1 MKKILF
7 FLAAMTLASCSDF
20 ESDYSNLSD
29 KNIRF
34 RVTSGIESR
43 SLAGNGTHSLQQ
55 PLIATTSD
63 GSTLYLHPIVQSI
76 ERLEQLQRE
85 AAASYTNPKGILKES
100 RAALTTENLTAFN
113 VIATRYAAGAL
124 GTTAPNFIYVETATK
139 SGAGYWET
147 TVPYLWPA
155 NNDKLAFFA
164 YAPGDGA
171 GINLSSASQQG
182 APTIDFQVQ
191 NNPAN
196 QIDLITASA
205 IDCTN
210 QAQARNGV
218 PLTFSHMLTSVKFVL
233 ASELTGTL
241 KSVTLRGLYTSAK
254 YVYPSA
260 ANTGG
265 TWNFSGKSV
274 GSITFDYTGATP
286 AEVSLFLIPQSFGED
301 ASVEA
306 VYNDGT
312 KDITLRASLKN
323 QDWTAGS
330 SVTYKISDSAVNSM
344 KLGNISFPGLD
355 KTGMPKT
362 NYVNGDKAG
371 LYVAD
376 AQGNILTNNAML
388 TYDGTAWS
396 TNAAMPYSADYDY
409 FVYYPY
415 SSAGLANTSNTPSGA
430 RQMSRATV
438 FDHASSATTF
448 FAPGIAAWTPAEDQS
463 SAANFT
469 ASDLQ
474 IAKGILSTTDAAG
487 IDFFMVHAMTL
498 AQITLGTKHPD
509 RQYQLSTD
517 NNYKFYAEDFSNS
530 TTNKAISTFD
540 GRQPY
545 NYTTDKYIAF
555 VKPNTSTQFNSV
567 SGQTHSWAVP
577 LEFNSAGNTRVSLT
591 AYSKYRSGNL
601 ATYTLA
607 NGDYLYSD
615 GSFAK
620 GSAMP
625 AATKE
630 RHPIAV
636 VFSTTTSSTDNAA
649 GYKSGY
655 AVAIASCGGSTTLA
669 KAGSIGNSIQ
679 IQSQLMTDINKVL
692 KNLDG
697 RTETVALSD
706 FSKDNYPSAYYATH
720 FGTSEI
726 GLSIPSYTV
735 RKEASGGSVGFAAP
749 YGTSGWFLGSVG
761 QYILMAKNLGGTTYN
776 NVTANTWS
784 QRESSTT
791 PPYPMYQLASNILG
805 GSGETSFA
813 GQNIKQITSYFNAA
827 DNQWAPAVNMIWESG
842 VGGSNLVSSS
852 EYSVDRTCVMDWYKA
867 GNFYIGCLYKTNYFT
882 NGFLNTRP
890 VIAF

>member
-1 MKKILF
+1 MKKILY

-20 ESDYSNLSD
+20 EPDYSNLSD

-34 RVTSGIESR
+34 RVTSGTDSR
-43 SLAGNGTHSLQQ
+43 ACANDSTQALEQ

-63 GSTLYLHPIVQSI
+63 GSTLYLHPMVQSI
-76 ERLEQLQRE
+76 ERMEQLQRE

-171 GINLSSASQQG
+171 GITLSSASQQG

-260 ANTGG
+260 ANTAG

-301 ASVEA
+301 ASVEV
-306 VYNDGT
+306 VYNNGT
-312 KDITLRASLKN
+312 RDITLRASLKN
-323 QDWTAGS
+323 QEWTAGS
-330 SVTYKISDSAVNSM
+330 SVTYKISDSEVNSM

-355 KTGMPKT
+355 KTGLPKT

-371 LYVAD
+371 LYVVD

-463 SAANFT
+463 SAASVT
-469 ASDLQ
+469 ASDLH

-607 NGDYLYSD
+607 NGDILYSD
-615 GSFAK
+615 GSLSHQSESLLSGKTPVAIVF
-620 GSAMP
+620 M
-625 AATKE
+625 ATTNANS
-630 RHPIAV
+630 PV
-636 VFSTTTSSTDNAA
+636 TTTKDRQANANWKHGYAMALKNVHSSGSTVGTYKWANSESDISGIPNTSSSTWQTSSSDMDGYTNTTYLNSTAYPA
-649 GYKSGY
+649 GYAAKTTY
-655 AVAIASCGGSTTLA
+655 A
-669 KAGSIGNSIQ
+669 
-679 IQSQLMTDINKVL
+679 SQVT
-692 KNLDG
+692 
-697 RTETVALSD
+697 A
-706 FSKDNYPSAYYATH
+706 PSN
-720 FGTSEI
+720 
-726 GLSIPSYTV
+726 
-735 RKEASGGSVGFAAP
+735 
-749 YGTSGWFLGSVG
+749 TSGWFLPSSG
-761 QYILMAKNLGGTTYN
+761 QWYYILVNLGGMAAEPDNSYYWSGNTSSNFTSKICATALN
-776 NVTANTWS
+776 NKISVVGAGNYDAFFSNT
-784 QRESSTT
+784 SSDEA
-791 PPYPMYQLASNILG
+791 Y
-805 GSGETSFA
+805 
-813 GQNIKQITSYFNAA
+813 
-827 DNQWAPAVNMIWESG
+827 W
-842 VGGSNLVSSS
+842 SSS
-852 EYSVDRTCVMDWYKA
+852 EHSSNVA
-867 GNFYIGCLYKTNYFT
+867 N
-882 NGFLNTRP
+882 
-890 VIAF
+890 IAFFLPNGKMLFAGFGTKSATNRVRAVLAF

>member
-1 MKKILF
+1 MKKIYLYTMF
-7 FLAAMTLASCSDF
+7 AAALLASCSDF
-20 ESDYSNLSD
+20 EPDYSNLSD

-34 RVTSGIESR
+34 RVTSGTDSR
-43 SLAGNGTHSLQQ
+43 ACATDSTQALEQ

-63 GSTLYLHPIVQSI
+63 GSTLYLHPMVQSI

-171 GINLSSASQQG
+171 GITLSSASQQG

-191 NNPAN
+191 NNPAD

-260 ANTGG
+260 ANTAG
-265 TWNFSGKSV
+265 TWSFSGKSV

-306 VYNDGT
+306 VYNNGT
-312 KDITLRASLKN
+312 RDIIFSASLKN
-323 QDWTAGS
+323 QEWTAGS

-344 KLGNISFPGLD
+344 KLGNIFFPGLD
-355 KTGMPKT
+355 KTGLPKT

-371 LYVAD
+371 LYVVD

-469 ASDLQ
+469 ASDLH

-625 AATKE
+625 TATKE

-636 VFSTTTSSTDNAA
+636 VFSTTTSTTDRNA

-655 AVAIASCGGSTTLA
+655 AVAIASCGAQLAWAKSGTIGVNTQVHPTLTNTLEKA
-669 KAGSIGNSIQ
+669 KA
-679 IQSQLMTDINKVL
+679 
-692 KNLDG
+692 NLDG
-697 RTETVALSD
+697 RTETSRILALSD
-706 FSKDNYPSAYYATH
+706 FSKANYPSAYYATH

-726 GLSIPSYTV
+726 GLTTGTGASST
-735 RKEASGGSVGFAAP
+735 EATGGSAGFASPAS
-749 YGTSGWFLGSVG
+749 TSGWYLGSIG
-761 QYILMAKNLGGTTYN
+761 QHYLIARNLGGNIDNPKNSTWQEGGSKYWY
-776 NVTANTWS
+776 VSGAAQANKNALEAIFSKGSSSWAPSFGMSSNQYSTWYWT
-784 QRESSTT
+784 SSEFS
-791 PPYPMYQLASNILG
+791 ASNG
-805 GSGETSFA
+805 F
-813 GQNIKQITSYFNAA
+813 
-827 DNQWAPAVNMIWESG
+827 
-842 VGGSNLVSSS
+842 LVSWS
-852 EYSVDRTCVMDWYKA
+852 DD
-867 GNFYIGCLYKTNYFT
+867 GNFYLGGHHAKSYTDT
-882 NGFLNTRP
+882 NTRGVRA